1 MRDEYSQPQ
10 TLMSDH
16 KDEANSLFA
25 NVWEDAWHDL
35 EGLPDNGGVNIAHET
50 VVRHAQSE
58 RRDQLALRCLGRNG
72 GIEDFSYARL
82 DEQSNRFANLLRHL
96 GVTPGERVFCVLGR
110 VPDLFVTAL
119 GCWKNRSVFC
129 ALFAA
134 FGPEPLRTR
143 LEIGQARVLVTTAQ
157 TYQRK
162 IAPQRERLPGLE
174 FVLITGDDTPPEGTL
189 SLKRLMD
196 NAGDS
201 FRIEPTDAEAIALI
215 HFTSGTTG
223 RPKGALHAHA
233 AVAAH
238 RSTAQCA
245 LDLQPGDVYWCTADP
260 GWVTGISY
268 GLIAPLALGARIVL
282 DDGDFDVE
290 RWYRLLQDERVNVWY
305 TAPTALR
312 MMMRYGLDVAHQY
325 DLTALRFIASVGEP
339 LHSGAIL
346 WSQEAFGQVVHDTW
360 WQTETGAIMI
370 ANYRGLAL
378 RPGSM
383 GQPLPGI
390 EAALF
395 EPGPGGELQRVDA
408 ANARGQ
414 LALRRNWP
422 SMFRG
427 YIDEDARYRASFLS
441 DWYLSGDLV
450 RRDDAGYYWF
460 IGRADDVIKSAGH
473 LIGPCEVE
481 SALMAHPAVLEA
493 GVVGMPDPIVGES
506 VKAFVV
512 LKPGFTLDVAL
523 SRDLMAHARKR
534 LGPAVAPR
542 AIEARDDLPKTRSGK
557 IMRRVLRARELGL
570 PEGDVSTMLG
580 NPADTGA

>member
-1 MRDEYSQPQ
+1 M
-10 TLMSDH
+10 
-16 KDEANSLFA
+16 
-25 NVWEDAWHDL
+25 
-35 EGLPDNGGVNIAHET
+35 
-50 VVRHAQSE
+50 
-58 RRDQLALRCLGRNG
+58 LRQ
-72 GIEDFSYARL
+72 A
-82 DEQSNRFANLLRHL
+82 
-96 GVTPGERVFCVLGR
+96 RVFCVLGR
-110 VPDLFVTAL
+110 VPDLFVAAL

-157 TYQRK
+157 IYQRK
-162 IAPQRERLPGLE
+162 IASQRDQLPGLD

-189 SLKRLMD
+189 SLNTLMHD
-196 NAGDS
+196 ANDC
-201 FRIEPTDAEAIALI
+201 FTIEPTDAQEIALI

-233 AVAAH
+233 AVVAH
-238 RSTAQCA
+238 RSTAQLA

-268 GLIAPLALGARIVL
+268 GLIAPLALGACIIL
-282 DDGDFDVE
+282 DEGDFDVQ
-290 RWYRLLQDERVNVWY
+290 RWYRVLQDQGVNVWY

-312 MMMRYGLDVAHQY
+312 MMMKYGIEVARGY

-339 LHSGAIL
+339 LHKEAVV
-346 WSQEAFGQVVHDTW
+346 WSEAAFGRVVHDTW

-370 ANYRGLAL
+370 ANYRGLKL

-395 EPGPGGELQRVDA
+395 QLGPEGELQPVQA

-414 LALRRNWP
+414 LALRSGWP
-422 SMFRG
+422 SQFRG
-427 YIDEDARYRASFLS
+427 YINEDARYHACFAG
-441 DWYLSGDLV
+441 DWYLSGDLA

-473 LIGPCEVE
+473 LIGPFEVE
-481 SALMAHPAVLEA
+481 QTLMAHPAVLEA
-493 GVVGMPDPIVGES
+493 GVVGMPDPIVGET

-512 LKPGFTLDVAL
+512 LKPGFMLDSTL
-523 SRDLMAHARKR
+523 SRELMAHARKH

-570 PEGDVSTMLG
+570 PEGDVSTILSG
-580 NPADTGA
+580 PLDNDSN